1 MKIPTMTEAEIAQV
15 LGDDRA
21 VLLGDFA
28 ALEGIAALE
37 CQTAAADAARRCRVC
52 GCTWE
57 TTCIDRFGRAC
68 HWVAWDLCSACNGTN
83 RTEGRAR

>member
-15 LGDDRA
+15 LGDDREM
-21 VLLGDFA
+21 LLADLA

-52 GCTWE
+52 GCTYWNP
-57 TTCIDRFGRAC
+57 CVDGLGMSC
-68 HWVAWDLCSACNGTN
+68 HWVARDLCSACAPIASW
-83 RTEGRAR
+83 RAA